1 MSLDFW
7 TLILILDPWF
17 WLLIQRHVEN
27 FAVLWFSRKYN
38 PWSWFLKTGWYDRE
52 FKTGACLAL
61 CLVITLT
68 MPAPGVALTNTDL
81 PAWRQY
87 ARWNGGI
94 IETSLMDSTFTI
106 FQTDCSEPT
115 MLWGC
120 YTNLLYIGEIITC
133 EGQKYINDGTNLD
146 HVYYF

>member
-1 MSLDFW
+1 M
-7 TLILILDPWF
+7 
-17 WLLIQRHVEN
+17 
-27 FAVLWFSRKYN
+27 
-38 PWSWFLKTGWYDRE
+38 G
-52 FKTGACLAL
+52 
-61 CLVITLT
+61 
-68 MPAPGVALTNTDL
+68 
-81 PAWRQY
+81 
-87 ARWNGGI
+87 
-94 IETSLMDSTFTI
+94 STFTI